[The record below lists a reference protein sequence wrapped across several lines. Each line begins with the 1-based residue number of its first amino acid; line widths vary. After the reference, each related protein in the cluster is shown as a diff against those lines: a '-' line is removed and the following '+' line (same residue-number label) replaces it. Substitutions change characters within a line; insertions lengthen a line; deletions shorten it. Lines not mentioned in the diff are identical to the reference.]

1 MGPVSTLCVV
11 GSAVL
16 AGLGFAG
23 PTRPVL
29 LGLASA
35 RADRSGPPSDGA
47 RARIAGALARVGRA
61 SVVRRIGGST
71 RMARRVEL
79 AGASLSVDAVV
90 GFGVATGAAF
100 VVLGLVGMAASPTA
114 IVLCPIGLLV
124 CSRGPSMALARR
136 ARRRQ
141 DRIATAVPS
150 MVEVMVAATD
160 AGLGPTIAFRRTAEV
175 LGGPIGDELRL
186 TAREVDL
193 GVPWETALH
202 RLAGR
207 TDVPPLQRLVA
218 ALTRSSR
225 LGTSLGSTLRRVA
238 DDLRRERRARA
249 EEMARKAPIKMLFP
263 LVFLILPAFLLLTVG
278 PVLLATIRSLS

>member
-1 MGPVSTLCVV
+1 MCVV
-11 GSAVL
+11 GSAIL

-23 PTRPVL
+23 PSRPVL
-29 LGLASA
+29 LGSA
-35 RADRSGPPSDGA
+35 PAPADRSAPSLHGP
-47 RARIAGALARVGRA
+47 RNRIVTALARVGRA
-61 SVVRRIGGST
+61 SAVRRIGGSA

-79 AGASLSVDAVV
+79 AGASMSVDAVV
-90 GFGVATGAAF
+90 GLGATTGAALAA
-100 VVLGLVGMAASPTA
+100 LGLVGMAASPTVIA
-114 IVLCPIGLLV
+114 LCPIGLLV

-193 GVPWETALH
+193 GVPWELALH
-202 RLAGR
+202 RLVGR
-207 TDVPPLQRLVA
+207 TDVPSLQRLVA

-249 EEMARKAPIKMLFP
+249 EELARKAPIKMLFP